1 MRLLANQRGTP
12 RRFPH
17 DGHDE
22 IHKKAVAG
30 PGTALDKSRLLA
42 SCPDFGAGPLVWV
55 CPGCP
60 RREGLYLAV
69 TCSERLGPE
78 VSLGRS
84 ADCRLPEGK
93 SKRARLGGLSA
104 FWGWL

>member
-12 RRFPH
+12 QRFPH
-17 DGHDE
+17 DGYDE

-30 PGTALDKSRLLA
+30 PGIAVDKSRLLA

-60 RREGLYLAV
+60 RREGLHLGIPR
-69 TCSERLGPE
+69 SEWLGPE
-78 VSLGRS
+78 VRLVGAPIVAYRQGNRS
-84 ADCRLPEGK
+84 QPALAGYQH
-93 SKRARLGGLSA
+93 L
-104 FWGWL
+104 GWL